1 MTPRS
6 SLPSLSLSSK
16 VSDRVL
22 VDAAVAG
29 DRTAFETLVLRHGP
43 VLHRYARR
51 MLRDEGAVHE
61 VVQDTFVSA
70 WRQLS
75 SFRGDSA
82 VRTWLFAICSRKVI
96 DSTRVKH
103 AQPVDDK
110 LLQPL
115 ADPRAVDPF
124 EFASN
129 AEFVEALEAALAE
142 LPLRQR
148 ASWVLREIEGHTFPE
163 IGAALGVSPDAVRGQ
178 HRRARAMLS
187 QRLMRWR

>member
-1 MTPRS
+1 M
-6 SLPSLSLSSK
+6 
-16 VSDRVL
+16 L

-51 MLRDEGAVHE
+51 MLRTRARS
-61 VVQDTFVSA
+61 TRSY
-70 WRQLS
+70 RTRS
-75 SFRGDSA
+75 SRRGDNCPASEATA
-82 VRTWLFAICSRKVI
+82 VRTWLFAIRSRKVI

-142 LPLRQR
+142 PS
-148 ASWVLREIEGHTFPE
+148 ASECIMGVTGNRGAHFSGNRSRSGIESRCC
-163 IGAALGVSPDAVRGQ
+163 GASIVAP
-178 HRRARAMLS
+178 ARC
-187 QRLMRWR
+187 

>member
-6 SLPSLSLSSK
+6 SLPSLSLSSE
-16 VSDRVL
+16 VSDRML
-22 VDAAVAG
+22 IDAAVAG

-61 VVQDTFVSA
+61 VVQDTFVAA

-103 AQPVDDK
+103 AQPVADVESRAEKMLND
-110 LLQPL
+110 LL
-115 ADPRAVDPF
+115 
-124 EFASN
+124 EF
-129 AEFVEALEAALAE
+129 LD
-142 LPLRQR
+142 
-148 ASWVLREIEGHTFPE
+148 
-163 IGAALGVSPDAVRGQ
+163 PDAAGELTDVVE
-178 HRRARAMLS
+178 
-187 QRLMRWR
+187 